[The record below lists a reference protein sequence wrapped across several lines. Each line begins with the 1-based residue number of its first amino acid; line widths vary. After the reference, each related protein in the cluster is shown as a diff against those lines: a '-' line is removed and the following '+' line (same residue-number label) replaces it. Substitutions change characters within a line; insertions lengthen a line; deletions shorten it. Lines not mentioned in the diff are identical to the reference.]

1 MQEGP
6 LLAVPGREP
15 VRPGP
20 LHLAPSAEH
29 EAVLP
34 VPRGAIAI
42 LNHDTDRMR
51 DSRSICSAGGG
62 VLGSGMWKS
71 YFHSHLQTSQNV
83 AFEPIN
89 LSWEIQVWQQL

>member
-1 MQEGP
+1 MRSLAASQSDQGP
-6 LLAVPGREP
+6 CTCRPALSTKRYSRSPAVP
-15 VRPGP
+15 
-20 LHLAPSAEH
+20 
-29 EAVLP
+29 
-34 VPRGAIAI
+34 IAI

-62 VLGSGMWKS
+62 VLGSGIWKS